1 MIIFN
6 IILNDEKKAGSI
18 SLYIIK
24 QKYALQTHIDT
35 NKIITITGQKKTIH
49 LFFITKAL
57 LYSTIERDIE
67 KKFFSKNMIIYATP
81 VSHIN
86 EEFGA
91 LLRKNIK
98 AI

>member
-1 MIIFN
+1 MILLD
-6 IILNDEKKAGSI
+6 IILDNEEIAGKI
-18 SLYIIK
+18 SRFLIEN
-24 QKYALQTHIDT
+24 KYAVQTHVDT
-35 NKIITITGQKKTIH
+35 NTVLTQEVQKKTIR

-57 LYSTIERDIE
+57 LYHTIEE
-67 KKFFSKNMIIYATP
+67 AVKKNFPNPNMIVYATP

-86 EEFGA
+86 EEFGE

>member
-6 IILNDEKKAGSI
+6 IVLNDTKKAESI

-35 NKIITITGQKKTIH
+35 NKIITTTGHKKTIH

-57 LYSTIERDIE
+57 LFNTIEKDIE
-67 KKFFSKNMIIYATP
+67 KEFFNKNMIIYATP

-86 EEFGA
+86 EEFGE